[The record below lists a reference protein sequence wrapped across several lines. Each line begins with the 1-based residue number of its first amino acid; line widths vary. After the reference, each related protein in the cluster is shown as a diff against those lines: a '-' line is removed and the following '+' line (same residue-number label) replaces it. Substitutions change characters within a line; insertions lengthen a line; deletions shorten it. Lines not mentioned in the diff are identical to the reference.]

1 MQCLELIAT
10 ESRRCGDLIHN
21 LLSLSRTAPMNV
33 QSTDLNAV
41 IHRCVQLVRHQ
52 LDLAGIELQLKLA
65 TDLPFVACDP
75 AQMEQVFIALI
86 MNAVDAMPDGGTL
99 WLEDQLARTDDKT
112 EIEVRVRDDGTGIA
126 PDVLPHI
133 FEPFMTTKEH
143 GRGTGLGLAIARGI
157 MERHNGRI
165 EVETEFGRGTTFI
178 LTLPSQV
185 PDAAL
190 VEVAAGG
197 FATKAR

>member
-1 MQCLELIAT
+1 MDKIAT
-10 ESRRCGDLIHN
+10 ESRRCGDLIHS

-41 IHRCVQLVRHQ
+41 IARCVHLVRHQ
-52 LDLAGIELQLKLA
+52 LELAGIELQLNLA
-65 TDLPFVACDP
+65 SDLPRVPCDP

-86 MNAVDAMPDGGTL
+86 MNAIDAMPDGGTL
-99 WLEDQLARTDDKT
+99 WLEDQLAGTDGKT

-165 EVETEFGRGTTFI
+165 DVETEFGRGTTFT

-185 PDAAL
+185 PDATL
-190 VEVAAGG
+190 VEVVPGD

>member
-1 MQCLELIAT
+1 
-10 ESRRCGDLIHN
+10 
-21 LLSLSRTAPMNV
+21 MNV

-41 IHRCVQLVRHQ
+41 ISRCVQLVRHQ

-65 TDLPFVACDP
+65 TDLPRVPCDP

-86 MNAVDAMPDGGTL
+86 MNAIDAMPDGGTL
-99 WLEDQLARTDDKT
+99 WLEDQLAHADDGT
-112 EIEVRVRDDGTGIA
+112 EIEVQVRDDGTGIA

-165 EVETEFGRGTTFI
+165 DVETEFGRGTTFT

-185 PDAAL
+185 PAAAL
-190 VEVAAGG
+190 VEVASGD
-197 FATKAR
+197 FAMKAR

>member
-1 MQCLELIAT
+1 
-10 ESRRCGDLIHN
+10 
-21 LLSLSRTAPMNV
+21 
-33 QSTDLNAV
+33 
-41 IHRCVQLVRHQ
+41 
-52 LDLAGIELQLKLA
+52 
-65 TDLPFVACDP
+65 
-75 AQMEQVFIALI
+75 MEQVFIALI